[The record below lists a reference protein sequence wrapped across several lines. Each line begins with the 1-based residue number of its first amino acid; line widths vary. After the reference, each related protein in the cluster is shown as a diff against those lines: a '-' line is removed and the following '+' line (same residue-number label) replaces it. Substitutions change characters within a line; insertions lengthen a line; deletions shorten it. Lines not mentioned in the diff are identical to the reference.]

1 MPDISRRDFL
11 NGLAFTGA
19 AATLPASVVLAASPE
34 AYPPAL
40 TGLRGSHPGAYEQ
53 AHQLAWGG
61 QRPAGKPVAPAEQYD
76 LVVIGAGISGLAA
89 AYFYRQQYPAA
100 KVLLLDN
107 HDDFGGHA
115 RRNEFSVGGKTLIS
129 YGGTQSFDHPGSYS
143 KVASKLLREL
153 GIDLPALAQA
163 YDLEYF
169 QRHGMSSGVFYD
181 AAHFGRNVLLRSAQP
196 TTDAPSAQ
204 AAAWLPGMLD
214 APRFADTL
222 ARAPLNAGQ
231 RRQLQAVLA
240 GGAQPAL
247 AAWLRDG
254 KRAPRFEQLRYT
266 DLLREVYGI
275 RDTALLLLLSM
286 PLAEDAALGG
296 NAITLPLA
304 LEGGLLGLPSAAR
317 LADWLDDDSLLPA
330 EDEAEDDAEG
340 DALYVHHF
348 PYGNATLARLLVQ
361 HLIPTV
367 AKVTNPVQSLAA
379 AFDYRKLDQADSPVR
394 LRLRSLAVEAVNQG
408 QGVRVRYLRDG
419 KLYEA
424 TARHSVMAGWHMLA
438 AHILP
443 ELPASQK
450 AAMRANLKLPLV
462 YVQVALRRWPALQ
475 RAGVAA
481 AYCPGS
487 FFQFVQLDFP
497 VRMAAVAAP
506 ANTDQ
511 PVVLLMIRMPCPP
524 LGEGE
529 VPDLLRQGRA
539 ELLGADFA
547 SYENQVRQQLQAMY
561 GAHGFDAKRDIAA
574 ITVNRW
580 AHGYTWED
588 AQYQGEPA
596 HTLAARPLGRI
607 VMAGTDSTGRAYT
620 DAAIDAAWQA
630 LRQLPRP

>member
-11 NGLAFTGA
+11 NGLAFAGA
-19 AATLPASVVLAASPE
+19 AASLPASAVLAAAPSD
-34 AYPPAL
+34 YPPAL

-53 AHQLAWGG
+53 AHQLAWSG
-61 QRPAGKPVAPAEQYD
+61 QLPTGTPVAAAEQYD

-129 YGGTQSFDHPGSYS
+129 YGGTQSFDHPESYS

-153 GIDLPALAQA
+153 GVDMTTLAHA
-163 YDLEYF
+163 YDLQHF
-169 QRHGMSSGVFYD
+169 QRHGMGSGLFYD
-181 AAHFGRNVLLRSAQP
+181 AAHFGRNALLRCAQP
-196 TTDAPSAQ
+196 TTDTPAAQ
-204 AAAWLPGMLD
+204 AAAWLPGMVA

-222 ARAPLNAGQ
+222 AQAPLTEVQ
-231 RRQLQAVLA
+231 RKQLHAVLA
-240 GGAQPAL
+240 GAPPAKLMAWFRDERRAQ
-247 AAWLRDG
+247 
-254 KRAPRFEQLRYT
+254 RFEQLRYT
-266 DLLREVYGI
+266 DFLREVYGI
-275 RDTALLLLLSM
+275 HDQALLLLLSM
-286 PLAEDAALGG
+286 PLAEDTALGG
-296 NAITLPLA
+296 RAVSLPMA
-304 LEGGLLGLPSAAR
+304 LEGGLLGLPPAAS
-317 LADWLDDDSLLPA
+317 LAEWLDDDSRLP
-330 EDEAEDDAEG
+330 DENETDADDEP
-340 DALYVHHF
+340 YVHHF
-348 PYGNATLARLLVQ
+348 PDGNATLARLLVQ
-361 HLIPTV
+361 RLIPAV
-367 AKVTNPVQSLAA
+367 ARVANPAQSVTAP
-379 AFDYRKLDQADSPVR
+379 FDYRKLDQAGSPVR

-424 TARHSVMAGWHMLA
+424 RGRHGVMAGWHMLA

-443 ELPASQK
+443 ELPPSQK

-462 YVQVALRRWPALQ
+462 YVQVALRRWPAFK

-497 VRMAAVAAP
+497 VHMAPVAP
-506 ANTDQ
+506 PGDTDQ

-539 ELLGADFA
+539 ELLSADFA
-547 SYENQVRQQLQAMY
+547 SYETQVRLQLKAMY
-561 GAHGFDAKRDIAA
+561 GADGFDASRDIAA
-574 ITVNRW
+574 MTVNRW

-588 AQYQGEPA
+588 ALYQGEPA
-596 HTLAARPLGRI
+596 YRLASKPLGRI
-607 VMAGTDSTGRAYT
+607 AMANTDSAGRAYT
-620 DAAIDAAWQA
+620 DAAIDAAWRA
-630 LRQLPRP
+630 VGQLPQT